1 MTLPYP
7 TESSPIGLFHSIKP
21 NDATP
26 SLRPHYRI
34 FSTTT
39 GCSAP
44 VPCIGTQTLVG
55 PPLASLPWHHGD
67 RFSRSVPK
75 PIFGSRHLYAGRRS
89 GSNQVSPELILER
102 R

>member
-44 VPCIGTQTLVG
+44 VPCIGSSDTRGTTTCVA
-55 PPLASLPWHHGD
+55 PLASRRQVLTFRTKAYI
-67 RFSRSVPK
+67 RFTPSLCRSPL
-75 PIFGSRHLYAGRRS
+75 G
-89 GSNQVSPELILER
+89 Q
-102 R
+102 